1 MDRIDEIFDLLE
13 RPDKWFLGG
22 GRAVLWAPEFP
33 HYLDVPGFFDPPTW
47 YHHPLPPMFT
57 VTLVAEDGRA
67 LVPRVVSRR
76 WRVSH
81 LITTYDL
88 GADLTMVERRSLSP
102 EDVLVTELE
111 IKSSTLA
118 ERRIDL
124 IAWTCQDA
132 GRNEPGADFIT
143 GIRPK
148 RDAIVIA
155 RQLNNAKGEPLM
167 TYSLALGS
175 FREADTHAVNLSQHG
190 PERPEALPPR
200 WDCTPFHEKFNE
212 KGLPHESVV
221 KGGIADELS
230 GLTVYAALHYRLVV
244 PPGTVR
250 KFSVGMAV
258 TKAQAEALRNLRQA
272 LSVHSPADRAT
283 RTWRQF
289 FQSVPYLRSSDPYV
303 ERAYWYRWYGLRL
316 NMALP
321 ADYGPAS
328 PCVYEGINAGYF
340 RHAISYSAHAHA
352 RDLRWCQD
360 KSAAVGSFTNFF
372 AAQHP
377 NGMFP
382 AAIGVDH
389 GPSGAKG
396 MYHANWG
403 RALRELYAT
412 HPDKEF
418 LRAAYEPLVK
428 YARWLEKVRDKEKS
442 GLYDVIYQGET
453 GQEYSPRYAFADPG
467 ADTWKEFETPLKGV
481 DATVY
486 AYELFRTLSWAAEI
500 LGDKREAR
508 KWRHDADATAQAVR
522 SRMFDPAKKMFVD
535 VLPMSYERSGVK
547 AAVGFYPF
555 ATDIVEREH
564 LDALHRNLFDPKIFW
579 TDFPVP
585 SLSMDD
591 PSFSP
596 TGEWKNAR
604 MRCPWNGRAWMMT
617 TSHVVEALCESA
629 VRLDAGLRERAG
641 EMLRNF
647 LRETFLD
654 GEPNRPTSYEYY
666 NPLNGKAP
674 IWRGTDDYMHSY
686 LADLI
691 LRFAAGIRPDVDGNL
706 VIDPLPLGVLNL
718 SVSNLK
724 IRGKEI
730 SVDLIGLRGR
740 VVVAGQS
747 TRFDMGKPVTIPLV
761 AKPSH

>member
-33 HYLDVPGFFDPPTW
+33 RFLDVPGFIDSPTW
-47 YHHPLPPMFT
+47 YHHPLGPMFT
-57 VTLVAEDGRA
+57 VTLVAEDGSA
-67 LVPRVVSRR
+67 LVPKLVSRR

-81 LITTYDL
+81 LITTYEL
-88 GADLTMVERRSLSP
+88 GADLAMVERRSLSP

-111 IKSSTLA
+111 IKSTTLA
-118 ERRIDL
+118 ERRVDL
-124 IAWTCQDA
+124 IAWAAQAA
-132 GRNEPGADFIT
+132 GKNEPGADFIT
-143 GIRPK
+143 AIRPR
-148 RDAIVIA
+148 RDAILIA
-155 RQLNNAKGEPLM
+155 RQLNDAKGEPLM

-175 FREADTHAVNLSQHG
+175 FREADTHAVNLAEDG
-190 PERPEALPPR
+190 ADCPPR
-200 WDCTPFHEKFNE
+200 WECTPFHEKFNE
-212 KGLPHESVV
+212 KGLPHESTV
-221 KGGIADELS
+221 KGGAKDDLA
-230 GLTVYAALHYRLVV
+230 GTTVYAALHYRLVV

-258 TKAQAEALRNLRQA
+258 SKAQAEASRNLRQA

-316 NMALP
+316 NMVLP
-321 ADYGPAS
+321 ADYGPAN
-328 PCVYEGINAGYF
+328 PCVFEGAAVGRP
-340 RHAISYSAHAHA
+340 RHAVSYSAPSNV

-360 KSAAVGSFTNFF
+360 KSAAVGTMMNFF

-377 NGMFP
+377 NGMLPGALGVEYGP
-382 AAIGVDH
+382 A
-389 GPSGAKG
+389 GAKG
-396 MYHANWG
+396 MYHADWG

-412 HPDKEF
+412 HPDKEV
-418 LRAAYEPLVK
+418 LRASYEPLVK

-442 GLYDVIYQGET
+442 GLYDIVTPLES
-453 GQEYSPRYAFADPG
+453 GQEHSPRYAFVEPE
-467 ADTWKEFETPLKGV
+467 ADTLKEFETALKGV
-481 DATVY
+481 DATVF
-486 AYELFRTLSWAAEI
+486 AYELFRTLSWAADV
-500 LGDKREAR
+500 LGDKRDAR
-508 KWRHDADATAQAVR
+508 KWRHDAETTAQAVR
-522 SRMFDPAKKMFVD
+522 ARMFDPAKKMFVD
-535 VLPMSYERSGVK
+535 VMPVSHERSSVK

-555 ATDIVEREH
+555 ATDIVAREH

-585 SLSMDD
+585 SISMDD
-591 PSFSP
+591 PAFTP
-596 TGEWKNAR
+596 TGEWKAVR
-604 MRCPWNGRAWMMT
+604 MRCPSNGRALQMA
-617 TSHVVEALCESA
+617 SCQVVEALCESA
-629 VRLDAGLRERAG
+629 VRLDGSLRERAG
-641 EMLRNF
+641 EMLRNY
-647 LRETFLD
+647 LREMFID
-654 GEPNRPTSYEYY
+654 GDPARPTSYEYY

-674 IWRGTDDYMHSY
+674 LWRANDDTLHGF

-691 LRFAAGIRPDVDGNL
+691 LRFVAGIRPDADGNL

-730 SVDLIGLRGR
+730 SLDLIGLRGR

-747 TRFDMGKPVTIPLV
+747 TRFDLGKPLTIPLV
-761 AKPSH
+761 AKTSH